1 MKRII
6 QLTIVII
13 VLMFF
18 ISGCNLKPNYYKE
31 DVLYS
36 EKNLSNY
43 KSIDTDKELKDNLM
57 TRQEAIDKAR
67 EVFKNGLNIDLSQMP
82 VSDVRLFKQSDE
94 EYFVWNICWN
104 KEEDGILYKCDID
117 SSTGEIISIYVNS
130 YEKKKILEENLE
142 EKYLH
147 TSDEEVYNIIS
158 PLMTSLEINIKEY
171 ELINRG
177 DVGSVYMYGEVNK
190 LYEFRNINNKEESF
204 VIRIDWSRGK
214 VLSYDKIIYNK
225 EKIHY

>member
-36 EKNLSNY
+36 EKDLSNY
-43 KSIDTDKELKDNLM
+43 KSIETDMDLKNNLM

-82 VSDVRLFKQSDE
+82 VSDVRLFKQSNE

-104 KEEDGILYKCDID
+104 KEEDDILYKCDID
-117 SSTGEIISIYVNS
+117 SSTGEIISIYVNR

-147 TSDEEVYNIIS
+147 TSDEDVYSIIS

-171 ELINRG
+171 ELINMG
-177 DVGSVYMYGEVNK
+177 DGDMYEEVNK

-214 VLSYDKIIYNK
+214 VLSYEKITYNK

>member
-36 EKNLSNY
+36 EKDLSNY

-67 EVFKNGLNIDLSQMP
+67 EVFKIGLNIDLSQMQ
-82 VSDVRLFKQSDE
+82 VSESVRLFKQRKA
-94 EYFVWNICWN
+94 EYFVWNIYWN
-104 KEEDGILYKCDID
+104 KGEGGISYSCNID
-117 SSTGEIISIYVNS
+117 SSTGEIISIDVS
-130 YEKKKILEENLE
+130 RYEEEKNLE

-171 ELINRG
+171 ALINMW
-177 DVGSVYMYGEVNK
+177 DEDDVYMYGEVKK
-190 LYEFRNINNKEESF
+190 LYEFRNINNEEEGF
-204 VIRIDWSRGK
+204 VIRVDCSRGK
-214 VLSYDKIIYNK
+214 VLGYQKIIYNK